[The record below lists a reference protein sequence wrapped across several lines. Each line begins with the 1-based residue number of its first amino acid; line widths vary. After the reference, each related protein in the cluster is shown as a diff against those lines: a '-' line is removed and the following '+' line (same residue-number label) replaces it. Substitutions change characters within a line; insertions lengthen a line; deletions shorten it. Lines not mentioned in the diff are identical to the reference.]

1 MVLIIIKMNYRNE
14 EELPDYKDE
23 PSKKEETK
31 KARSEISKGG
41 YSGVSSAGFSEF
53 LLRAELLNAI
63 QDCGFEHPSE
73 V

>member
-1 MVLIIIKMNYRNE
+1 MDKTFLDDITVEAEGKSG
-14 EELPDYKDE
+14 E

-41 YSGVSSAGFSEF
+41 YSGVASAGFSEF